1 MSKVGILGAICV
13 LLVAGLVFAAQ
24 PKEKSP
30 NQTPPSMVPTEAP
43 ARDRSDETETNRRL
57 AAYTKW
63 LAIATV
69 GLVIVGAGEVY
80 LFFRQANIMQEHAG
94 HLGNLVASADNNSK
108 AARRQAEISY
118 SAMVAQFRPLVSVRS
133 MKLDPS
139 SIVDAEKRNIT
150 EWTLE
155 ITLINSGGTV
165 AHIKNCSATLVMHG
179 EQPSTT
185 LHTYCSQEWP
195 PFSLESGDRYQL
207 KMSIPGVNFPTQFAY
222 LEHVVGEMGREQ
234 LRWPECTGTVKY
246 EDGNGRSR
254 QTGFQRRWYMSTK
267 RFIPSGSSP
276 EAEYAD

>member
-1 MSKVGILGAICV
+1 
-13 LLVAGLVFAAQ
+13 
-24 PKEKSP
+24 
-30 NQTPPSMVPTEAP
+30 MVPTEAP
-43 ARDRSDETETNRRL
+43 RANANSRVSNDEMETNRRL
-57 AAYTKW
+57 AEYTKW

-69 GLVIVGAGEVY
+69 WLVIVGAGQVY

-94 HLGNLVASADNNSK
+94 HLANLVASADNNSK
-108 AARRQAEISY
+108 AARRQAEIAY
-118 SAMVAQFRPLVSVRS
+118 GAMVAQFRPLVSVRS

-139 SIVDAEKRNIT
+139 SIVDAEKRNIA

-207 KMSIPGVNFPTQFAY
+207 KMSIPGVSFSTQFAY

-234 LRWPECTGTVKY
+234 LSWPECTGTVKY

-254 QTGFQRRWYMSTK
+254 QTGFQRRWDMSTK
-267 RFIPSGSSP
+267 RFILSGSP